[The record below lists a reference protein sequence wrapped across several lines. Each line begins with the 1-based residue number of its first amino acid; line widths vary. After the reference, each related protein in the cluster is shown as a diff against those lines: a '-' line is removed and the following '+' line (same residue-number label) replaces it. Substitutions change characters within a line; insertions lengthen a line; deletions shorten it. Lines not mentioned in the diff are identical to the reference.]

1 MIYLDNAAT
10 TFPKPECVYAAMDL
24 YARTSAVNA
33 GRGAYRAAREAGEM
47 IRQTREKLISLV
59 DAREQAEVVLAPS
72 VTVALN
78 QIIHGLKWT
87 SESVAYVSP
96 YEHNAVLRPLELL
109 RRKTGFT
116 VRELPLAEDLSIDL
130 AETERQFAAL
140 PPTFVA
146 VTAVSNVTGY
156 ILPAEKIFRLAKQ
169 YQAFTLLDGA
179 QAVGLLKLHFASLH
193 ADALTFAGHKTLYGP
208 FGAAGFYL
216 KNGVDLDVFLAGG
229 TGSQST
235 SLEMPRTMPGKL
247 ECASKDIVAISG
259 LHAAL
264 GWLPSAR
271 TLKREKELTE
281 YLFDRLQA
289 VEGIIL
295 YHAPEASCQAG
306 IVSLNMPGFTCGE
319 AAAILDAKYELAV
332 RAGHHCAALIHRHL
346 NNEAFKG
353 TIRVSLGYFT
363 QPEEI
368 DSLVEAL
375 QSISRDDLKNIDLDA
390 LRGLC

>member
-1 MIYLDNAAT
+1 
-10 TFPKPECVYAAMDL
+10 
-24 YARTSAVNA
+24 
-33 GRGAYRAAREAGEM
+33 M
-47 IRQTREKLISLV
+47 IRQTRERLISLV
-59 DAREQAEVVLAPS
+59 DAREQAEVILAPS
-72 VTVALN
+72 VTVAIN
-78 QIIHGLKWT
+78 QIIHGLKW
-87 SESVAYVSP
+87 SKDAVAYVSP

-109 RRKTGFT
+109 RKKIGFK

-130 AETERQFAAL
+130 AKTEHMFEEA

-156 ILPAEKIFRLAKQ
+156 ILPAEKIFRLAKK
-169 YQAFTLLDGA
+169 YHAFTLLDGA
-179 QAVGLLKLHFASLH
+179 QAVGLLKLHFAQLY

-216 KNGVDLDVFLAGG
+216 KNGVDLDVFLSGG

-247 ECASKDIVAISG
+247 ECASKNTVAISG

-271 TLKREKELTE
+271 TLKREKELTA
-281 YLFDRLQA
+281 YLMERLNE
-289 VEGIIL
+289 VECIRI
-295 YHAPEASCQAG
+295 YRAPDESCQAG
-306 IVSLNMPGFTCGE
+306 IVSLNVPGFACGE
-319 AAAILDAKYELAV
+319 AAAILDAKYDIAV

-346 NNEAFKG
+346 CNDDFKG

-368 DSLVEAL
+368 DRLTEAL
-375 QSISRDDLKNIDLDA
+375 RTISREDLKDIDLDA

>member
-10 TFPKPECVYAAMDL
+10 TYPKPECVYTAMDAF
-24 YARTSAVNA
+24 ARTSAVNA

-47 IRQTREKLISLV
+47 IRQTRERLISLV

-72 VTVALN
+72 VTIALN
-78 QIIHGLKWT
+78 QILHGLRWT
-87 SESVAYVSP
+87 ENSVAYVSP
-96 YEHNAVLRPLELL
+96 YEHNAVLRPLEQL

-116 VRELPLAEDLSIDL
+116 VRELPLAADLSIDL
-130 AETERQFAAL
+130 EETARMFAKE

-156 ILPAEKIFRLAKQ
+156 ILPAEQIFRLAKE
-169 YQAFTLLDGA
+169 YEAFTLMDGA
-179 QAVGLLKLHFASLH
+179 QAVGLLKLHYAALH

-216 KNGVDLDVFLAGG
+216 KNGVDLDVFLSGG

-235 SLEMPRTMPGKL
+235 SLEMPRTMPEKL
-247 ECASKDIVAISG
+247 ECASKNTVAISG

-271 TLKREKELTE
+271 TLKREKELTACLLE
-281 YLFDRLQA
+281 HLAEVDGLMVYR
-289 VEGIIL
+289 
-295 YHAPEASCQAG
+295 APDVSCQAG
-306 IVSLNMPGFTCGE
+306 IVSLNVPGFTCGE
-319 AAAILDAKYELAV
+319 AAAILDAKYDIAV

-346 NNEAFKG
+346 NNDAFKG

-363 QPEEI
+363 QQEEI
-368 DSLVEAL
+368 GRLAEAL
-375 QSISRDDLKNIDLDA
+375 RSLSRDDLKDIDLDA

>member
-10 TFPKPECVYAAMDL
+10 TFPKPECVYTAMDA

-33 GRGAYRAAREAGEM
+33 GRGAYRAARESGEM
-47 IRQTREKLISLV
+47 IRQTRERLISLV
-59 DAREQAEVVLAPS
+59 DAREQAEVILAPS
-72 VTVALN
+72 VTVAIN
-78 QIIHGLKWT
+78 QIIHGLKW
-87 SESVAYVSP
+87 SKDAVAYVSP

-109 RRKTGFT
+109 RKKIGFK

-130 AETERQFAAL
+130 AETEHMFEEA

-156 ILPAEKIFRLAKQ
+156 ILPTEKIFRLAKK
-169 YQAFTLLDGA
+169 YHAFTLLDGA
-179 QAVGLLKLHFASLH
+179 QAVGLLKLHFAQLY

-216 KNGVDLDVFLAGG
+216 KNGVDLDVFLSGG

-247 ECASKDIVAISG
+247 ECASKNTVAISG

-271 TLKREKELTE
+271 TLKREKELTA
-281 YLFDRLQA
+281 YLMERLDE
-289 VEGIIL
+289 VEGIRI
-295 YHAPEASCQAG
+295 YRAPDESSQAG

-319 AAAILDAKYELAV
+319 AAASLDAKYDIAV

-346 NNEAFKG
+346 CNDDFKG

-368 DSLVEAL
+368 DRLTEAL
-375 QSISRDDLKNIDLDA
+375 RTISREDLKDIDLDA